1 VALSA
6 ACAFT
11 STSAKSA
18 DLEADEASSATPEQ
32 VDARR
37 FGYVGEK
44 LHDWNVTLGGGAIF
58 LPEYEGSD
66 KFKVLP
72 FPVFSASFRDTVHVD
87 PTGVLIDLYKQD
99 GFRAGLKGGYELGRK
114 EDDSDYL
121 RGLGN
126 VDPGAVIGG
135 VISYERGP
143 FEVYAELDKTIG
155 GSDGL
160 TGTVG
165 AKVSH
170 RYERFVFSG
179 DVSATWAD
187 EKHMEAYFGIT
198 PDQSAR
204 SGLPEYEAKAGIK
217 RIDVKASVTYLL
229 TDNWFVTGS
238 AGAGMLVGDAKDSPI
253 VRDEIQPF
261 GMLGLG
267 YRF

>member
-1 VALSA
+1 MA
-6 ACAFT
+6 ACAFVPF
-11 STSAKSA
+11 AANGA
-18 DLEADEASSATPEQ
+18 DLDVSETPPEQ
-32 VDARR
+32 IDVRR
-37 FGYVGEK
+37 FGGVQEK
-44 LHDWNVTLGGGAIF
+44 LHDWDVTLGGGAIY
-58 LPEYEGSD
+58 LPEYEGSGE
-66 KFKVLP
+66 FKVLP
-72 FPVFSASFRDTVHVD
+72 FPIFSASFRDTVHID
-87 PTGVLIDLYKQD
+87 STGVILDLYQQD

-121 RGLGN
+121 HGFGD

-143 FEVYAELDKTIG
+143 FEVYAELDKTVG

-160 TGTVG
+160 TARIG
-165 AKVSH
+165 ATVSH

-187 EKHMEAYFGIT
+187 EKHMAAYFSIA

-204 SGLPEYEAKAGIK
+204 SGLPEYEAETGIK
-217 RIDVKASVTYLL
+217 RVDLKASATYML

-238 AGAGMLVGDAKDSPI
+238 AGTGVLIGDAKDSPI